1 MWRAYGIVAGAIVL
15 AMGSQQ
21 VFAQKVDIQQ
31 QVATQKKPGKGDV
44 TGLGAAMS
52 PKALA
57 AQRGGQAVTVNV
69 NDLDG
74 KLHDNS
80 AINTISGNN
89 YITQD
94 AFSHSSGL
102 PVAVQNSGN
111 NVLIQN
117 SFILNL
123 EMK

>member
-1 MWRAYGIVAGAIVL
+1 MWQACGIVAGAVVL
-15 AMGSQQ
+15 AVSSQQLFAQQVGSQQ
-21 VFAQKVDIQQ
+21 
-31 QVATQKKPGKGDV
+31 QVITQKKTGVSDV
-44 TGLGAAMS
+44 GALGAAMS

-57 AQRGGQAVTVNV
+57 AQRGGQAITVNV

-102 PVAVQNSGN
+102 PVAIQNSGN

>member
-1 MWRAYGIVAGAIVL
+1 MWHACGIVAGAIVL
-15 AMGSQQ
+15 AVGSQQ
-21 VFAQKVDIQQ
+21 LLAQQAGSQQ
-31 QVATQKKPGKGDV
+31 QVITQKKTGVSDV
-44 TGLGAAMS
+44 GALGAAMS

-102 PVAVQNSGN
+102 PVAIQNSGN

>member
-1 MWRAYGIVAGAIVL
+1 MWHACGIVAGAVVL
-15 AMGSQQ
+15 AVCSQQ
-21 VFAQKVDIQQ
+21 VFAQKVDNQ
-31 QVATQKKPGKGDV
+31 QVVTQKKAGRGDV
-44 TGLGAAMS
+44 TALGAAMS
-52 PKALA
+52 PKALSA
-57 AQRGGQAVTVNV
+57 ERGGQAVTVNV
-69 NDLDG
+69 NELDG

-102 PVAVQNSGN
+102 PVAIQNSGN

>member
-1 MWRAYGIVAGAIVL
+1 MWRACGIVAGAIVL
-15 AMGSQQ
+15 AVGSQQ
-21 VFAQKVDIQQ
+21 VLAQQKVDSQ
-31 QVATQKKPGKGDV
+31 QVVTPNKAGRSDV
-44 TGLGAAMS
+44 TSLGAAMS

-89 YITQD
+89 YISQD
-94 AFSHSSGL
+94 AFSHTTGL
-102 PVAVQNSGN
+102 PVAIQNSGN

-117 SFILNL
+117 SFILNF

>member
-1 MWRAYGIVAGAIVL
+1 MWHACGIVAGAIVL
-15 AMGSQQ
+15 AVSSQQ
-21 VFAQKVDIQQ
+21 LFAQQ
-31 QVATQKKPGKGDV
+31 QVASQQVVAQKKTDV

-57 AQRGGQAVTVNV
+57 GQRGGQAVTVNL
-69 NDLDG
+69 NELDG

-89 YITQD
+89 YISQD
-94 AFSHSSGL
+94 AFSHTSGL
-102 PVAVQNSGN
+102 PVAIQNSGN

-117 SFILNL
+117 SFILNF

>member
-1 MWRAYGIVAGAIVL
+1 MWRACGIVAGTIVL
-15 AMGSQQ
+15 AVGSQQ
-21 VFAQKVDIQQ
+21 VLAQQKVDSQ
-31 QVATQKKPGKGDV
+31 QVVTLNKAGRSDV
-44 TGLGAAMS
+44 TSLGAAMS

-57 AQRGGQAVTVNV
+57 AQRGGQAVTVNL
-69 NDLDG
+69 NELDG

-89 YITQD
+89 YISQD

-102 PVAVQNSGN
+102 PVAIQNSGN

>member
-1 MWRAYGIVAGAIVL
+1 MWHACGIVAGAIVL
-15 AMGSQQ
+15 AVGSQQ
-21 VFAQKVDIQQ
+21 VFAQKVESQQ
-31 QVATQKKPGKGDV
+31 QVVTQKKPGKGDV
-44 TGLGAAMS
+44 TGLGSAMS
-52 PKALA
+52 SKALA

-69 NDLDG
+69 NELDG

-89 YITQD
+89 YLSQD

-102 PVAVQNSGN
+102 PVAIQNSGN

-117 SFILNL
+117 SFILNF

>member
-1 MWRAYGIVAGAIVL
+1 MWHACGIIAGAIVL
-15 AMGSQQ
+15 AVNSQQ
-21 VFAQKVDIQQ
+21 LFAQQVSSQQ
-31 QVATQKKPGKGDV
+31 QVITQKKGVSDV
-44 TGLGAAMS
+44 GALGAAMS

-57 AQRGGQAVTVNV
+57 AQRGGQAITVNV

-89 YITQD
+89 YISQD

-102 PVAVQNSGN
+102 PVAIQNSGN

>member
-1 MWRAYGIVAGAIVL
+1 MWHARGIVAGAIVL
-15 AMGSQQ
+15 AVGSQQ
-21 VFAQKVDIQQ
+21 VLAQKVDNEPA
-31 QVATQKKPGKGDV
+31 VAQKKAGKGDV
-44 TGLGAAMS
+44 TALGSAMS

-57 AQRGGQAVTVNV
+57 AQRGGQAVTVNL
-69 NDLDG
+69 NELDG

>member
-1 MWRAYGIVAGAIVL
+1 MWHAYGIVAGVIVL
-15 AMGSQQ
+15 AVASQQ
-21 VFAQKVDIQQ
+21 VCAQ
-31 QVATQKKPGKGDV
+31 QVDSQRAVPQNKAVKGDL
-44 TGLGAAMS
+44 TSLGAAMS
-52 PKALA
+52 AKALA
-57 AQRGGQAVTVNV
+57 TQRGGQKVTVNV

-74 KLHDNS
+74 KVRDNS
-80 AINTISGNN
+80 AINTVSGNN

-102 PVAVQNSGN
+102 PVAIQNSGN

>member
-1 MWRAYGIVAGAIVL
+1 MWQACGIVAGAVVL
-15 AMGSQQ
+15 AVSSQQLFAQQAGSQQ
-21 VFAQKVDIQQ
+21 
-31 QVATQKKPGKGDV
+31 QVITQKKTGVSDV
-44 TGLGAAMS
+44 GALGAAMS

-57 AQRGGQAVTVNV
+57 AQRGGQAITVNV

-102 PVAVQNSGN
+102 PVAIQNSGN

>member
-1 MWRAYGIVAGAIVL
+1 MWHACVIVAGVIVL
-15 AMGSQQ
+15 AVGSQHVFAQTVGSQQ
-21 VFAQKVDIQQ
+21 VVI
-31 QVATQKKPGKGDV
+31 QKKPGAGDV
-44 TGLGAAMS
+44 TSLGAAMS

-57 AQRGGQAVTVNV
+57 AQRGGQAVVVNV
-69 NDLDG
+69 NELDG

-80 AINTISGNN
+80 AVNTFSGSN

-102 PVAVQNSGN
+102 PVAIQNSGN

>member
-1 MWRAYGIVAGAIVL
+1 MWHAYGIVAGAIVL
-15 AMGSQQ
+15 AMSSQQ
-21 VFAQKVDIQQ
+21 VLAQKVDIQQ

-44 TGLGAAMS
+44 TGLGSAMS

-102 PVAVQNSGN
+102 PVAIQNSGN

>member
-1 MWRAYGIVAGAIVL
+1 MWHPCVIVAGAIVL
-15 AMGSQQ
+15 AVGSQQ
-21 VFAQKVDIQQ
+21 VFAQKVESQQ
-31 QVATQKKPGKGDV
+31 QVVTQKKPGKGDV
-44 TGLGAAMS
+44 TGLGSAMS
-52 PKALA
+52 SKALA

-69 NDLDG
+69 NELDG

-89 YITQD
+89 YLSQD

-102 PVAVQNSGN
+102 PVAIQNSGN

-117 SFILNL
+117 SFILNF

>member
-1 MWRAYGIVAGAIVL
+1 MWHACGIVAGAIVL
-15 AMGSQQ
+15 AVSSQQ
-21 VFAQKVDIQQ
+21 LFAQQ
-31 QVATQKKPGKGDV
+31 QVASQQVVTQKKTDV

-89 YITQD
+89 YISQD
-94 AFSHSSGL
+94 AFSHTSGL
-102 PVAVQNSGN
+102 PVAIQNSGN

-117 SFILNL
+117 SFILNF

>member
-1 MWRAYGIVAGAIVL
+1 MWHACAIVAGAIVL
-15 AMGSQQ
+15 TASSQQLFAQQVHSQQ
-21 VFAQKVDIQQ
+21 VI
-31 QVATQKKPGKGDV
+31 TQKKSDV

-57 AQRGGQAVTVNV
+57 TQRGGQAVTVNV

-102 PVAVQNSGN
+102 PVAIQNSGN